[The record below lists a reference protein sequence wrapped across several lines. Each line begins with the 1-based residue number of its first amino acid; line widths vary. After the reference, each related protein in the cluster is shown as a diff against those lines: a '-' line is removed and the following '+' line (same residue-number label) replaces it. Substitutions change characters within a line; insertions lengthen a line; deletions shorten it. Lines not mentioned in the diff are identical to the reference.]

1 MANVLFSYAISP
13 YVAKVRA
20 ILRYKQVPFREETVH
35 PLRRGEVKR
44 LSGQLLVPI
53 MDFDGHVVADST
65 AIAQAIE
72 ERFPEPSLLPAD
84 PAQRGLVKLLEEWAD
99 EGLATVVQPLR
110 WLIPYN
116 FRATQER
123 MRASY
128 PPGRADDLTM
138 ATVARAVQ
146 LKMIRKYGFGRP
158 AQMLNRF
165 AEVMDYLDAVLKPT
179 GFLVGDKPTIA
190 DFAVYGFLSQLEDLD
205 GWETLRARRRV
216 AKLLKTLGGGGDEKD
231 KAQAQAP
238 VPAPRAESYDAHDQA
253 IIDASR
259 LRRAK
264 VK

>member
-20 ILRYKQVPFREETVH
+20 ILRHKQVPFREETVH
-35 PLRRGEVKR
+35 PLRRGTVKR

-72 ERFPEPSLLPAD
+72 DRFPEPSVLPAD

-110 WLIPYN
+110 WLVPYN
-116 FRATQER
+116 FRVTQQR

-128 PPGRADDLTM
+128 PPGRADDLTI
-138 ATVARAVQ
+138 AAVARAIQ
-146 LKMIRKYGFGRP
+146 LKVVRKHGLGRP
-158 AQMLNRF
+158 AHLLNRF

-179 GFLVGDKPTIA
+179 GFLVGDQPTIA

-216 AKLLKTLGGGGDEKD
+216 AKLLKTLGGGTAE
-231 KAQAQAP
+231 AP
-238 VPAPRAESYDAHDQA
+238 ARAAAPATRPETYDLHDQA
-253 IIDASR
+253 LIDASR